1 MHLTDDVDRGAWL
14 RDRLGAWATVAGAAG
29 TGFER
34 YARLLHPVGAR
45 RLDLT
50 TTDAWGQHPVAE
62 EAQWPWRELARR
74 NGKTMHPL
82 VQWQRITDEER
93 ALDFADGWGA
103 EQSRDG
109 WFDPA
114 LMARLTSSLRTH
126 TAEPDD
132 VTIGVWSGWGT
143 PATYGW
149 LVPEDGDAAAA
160 AVEPVVAA
168 QLRRQERA
176 GGAPA
181 FSPAFLRARERGP
194 LLHLPGRDYVLLA
207 AALTE
212 LADPDWGYGAGIG
225 WDPRFDGD
233 PSPQLVW
240 SADRAWIVATEI
252 DWDST
257 IVGGPAAL
265 IAEVLADP
273 AFEAFEVAADADLS
287 WSGDTINR

>member
-1 MHLTDDVDRGAWL
+1 MHLTDEVDRGAWL
-14 RDRLGAWATVAGAAG
+14 RERLGAWATVAGAAG

-50 TTDAWGQHPVAE
+50 TTDAWGHHPVAE

-93 ALDFADGWGA
+93 ARDFDDGWGA

-109 WFDPA
+109 WFDPT

-126 TAEPDD
+126 TAKPDD
-132 VTIGVWSGWGT
+132 VTIGIWNGWGT
-143 PATYGW
+143 PVTIGTFVEEGA
-149 LVPEDGDAAAA
+149 DAAD
-160 AVEPVVAA
+160 PDLAA
-168 QLRRQERA
+168 QLVSEDRA
-176 GGAPA
+176 ARAAA
-181 FSPAFLRARERGP
+181 FSGPFLRARERGP
-194 LLHLPGRDYVLLA
+194 LLHLPGRDYVLLETS
-207 AALTE
+207 LTE
-212 LADPDWGYGAGIG
+212 LADPAWGYRAGIG
-225 WDPRFDGD
+225 WDARFDGD

-240 SADRAWIVATEI
+240 PADRAWIVATEI

-257 IVGGPAAL
+257 IIGGPAAL

>member
-1 MHLTDDVDRGAWL
+1 MRVTDDVGRGAWL
-14 RDRLGAWATVAGAAG
+14 RDRLGAWATVAGVAG
-29 TGFER
+29 GGFER
-34 YARLLHPVGAR
+34 YARVLHPVGAR

-50 TTDAWGQHPVAE
+50 TTDAWVRHPVAE
-62 EAQWPWRELARR
+62 EAQWPWRELAKR
-74 NGKTMHPL
+74 NGRTMHPL

-93 ALDFADGWGA
+93 ALEFSDGWGA

-132 VTIGVWSGWGT
+132 ITVGIWNGWGT
-143 PATYGW
+143 PAPFGTF
-149 LVPEDGDAAAA
+149 VPDDDDDAAAA
-160 AVEPVVAA
+160 VVAA
-168 QLRRQERA
+168 QLLRQERA
-176 GGAPA
+176 AGASA

-194 LLHLPGRDYVLLA
+194 LLHLPHRDFVLLA
-207 AALTE
+207 ATLTE
-212 LADPDWGYGAGIG
+212 LADPDWGYRAGIG
-225 WDPRFDGD
+225 WDPLFHGA

-240 SADRAWIVATEI
+240 PADRAWIVATEI

-257 IVGGPAAL
+257 LVGGPAAL